1 MFRIYSCSRIVTQ
14 LRSTSKRRLFKMGA
28 FLDKPKMDKHTECGL
43 GNGLRYALS
52 SMQGWRV
59 EMEDAHCAVVGLP
72 CGLDRWSF
80 FAVFDGHA
88 GARVSAHCAQ
98 NLLDSIIQ
106 TEEFAQT
113 VSGGE
118 ETAEQVST
126 GIRNGFLCL
135 DDQMR
140 AIPEVASGEDKS
152 GSTAVCALVSP
163 SHLYFANC
171 GDSRA
176 VLCRAGAPAFST
188 RDHKPINPGEKERIQ
203 RAGGS
208 VMIQRV
214 NGSLA
219 VSRALGDFE
228 YKQVAGRGPC
238 EQLVSPEPEV
248 TVRPRELAT
257 DEFMVLACDGIWD
270 VLSNEELCQFVRH
283 QLLLTDSLEAVCS
296 AVIDICLYRGSKD
309 NMSIVLVLFPGAPT
323 VSEEALKHDQE
334 VNVLIEKRITELLV
348 DCPEIGMNII
358 IQVLAE
364 EELPG
369 LPPGG
374 GILAKVRLL
383 CLQAK
388 FHRGSLQQV
397 KTLIT
402 VFRLGQNPSLPRERQ
417 RTSRPAIER
426 PAFFGGGKE
435 TGGGGEE
442 VGNAAVVQAPCAGGG
457 GEAINQHYHHR

>member
-1 MFRIYSCSRIVTQ
+1 MLWRGTHFSSETSDSMCYFIRGPS
-14 LRSTSKRRLFKMGA
+14 SKRRLFTSGRMGA
-28 FLDKPKMDKHTECGL
+28 FLDKPKVEKHTEGGQ
-43 GNGLRYALS
+43 GNGLRYALA

-59 EMEDAHCAVVGLP
+59 EMEDAHCAMVGLP

-98 NLLDSIIQ
+98 NLLDAIIQ
-106 TEEFAQT
+106 TDEFAQT
-113 VSGGE
+113 VASTSDVGEGGE
-118 ETAEQVST
+118 ELAERVAT
-126 GIRNGFLCL
+126 GIRRGFLCL

-140 AIPEVASGEDKS
+140 ALPEVASGEDKS
-152 GSTAVCALVSP
+152 GSTAVCALISP
-163 SHLYFANC
+163 SHVYFANC

-176 VLCRAGAPAFST
+176 LLCRNGQPAFTT

-248 TVRPRELAT
+248 TVQARDT
-257 DEFMVLACDGIWD
+257 SSDEFLVLACDGIWD
-270 VLSNEELCQFVRH
+270 VMSNEELCHFVHH
-283 QLLLTDSLEAVCS
+283 QLCISHNLEELCA

-309 NMSIVLVLFPGAPT
+309 NMSIVLVLFPGAPS
-323 VSEEALKHDQE
+323 VSDEALQHDRELNQ
-334 VNVLIEKRITELLV
+334 LIEKRITEIVSEGSDAELN
-348 DCPEIGMNII
+348 NII
-358 IQVLAE
+358 QALAE
-364 EELPG
+364 EDLPG

-374 GILAKVRLL
+374 GILAKRS
-383 CLQAK
+383 
-388 FHRGSLQQV
+388 F
-397 KTLIT
+397 I
-402 VFRLGQNPSLPRERQ
+402 
-417 RTSRPAIER
+417 
-426 PAFFGGGKE
+426 
-435 TGGGGEE
+435 EE
-442 VGNAAVVQAPCAGGG
+442 VYSKLKPPSTSS
-457 GEAINQHYHHR
+457 ES

>member
-1 MFRIYSCSRIVTQ
+1 
-14 LRSTSKRRLFKMGA
+14 MGA
-28 FLDKPKMDKHTECGL
+28 FLDKPKVEKHTECGM

-72 CGLDRWSF
+72 CGLDQWSF

-98 NLLDSIIQ
+98 NLLDSIIR

-113 VSGGE
+113 VAASEGGE
-118 ETAEQVST
+118 EHAEHVAT
-126 GIRNGFLCL
+126 GIRSGFLWL

-163 SHLYFANC
+163 THVYFANC

-176 VLCRAGAPAFST
+176 LLCRSGSAAFTT

-228 YKQVAGRGPC
+228 YKQVAGKGPC

-248 TVRPRELAT
+248 TVQTRDTAA
-257 DEFMVLACDGIWD
+257 DEFLVLACDGIWD
-270 VLSNEELCQFVRH
+270 VMGNEELCQFVRH
-283 QLLLTDSLEAVCS
+283 QLAVTDSLEAVCS

-323 VSEEALKHDQE
+323 VSVEALQHDRE
-334 VNVLIEKRITELLV
+334 LNVLIEKRIAEMIRDSAELELN
-348 DCPEIGMNII
+348 NII
-358 IQVLAE
+358 QTLAE

-374 GILAKVRLL
+374 GILAKRS
-383 CLQAK
+383 
-388 FHRGSLQQV
+388 F
-397 KTLIT
+397 I
-402 VFRLGQNPSLPRERQ
+402 
-417 RTSRPAIER
+417 
-426 PAFFGGGKE
+426 
-435 TGGGGEE
+435 EE
-442 VGNAAVVQAPCAGGG
+442 VYSKLKPLSPSPESVRNQLQDCEPVEGAG
-457 GEAINQHYHHR
+457 Q

>member
-1 MFRIYSCSRIVTQ
+1 MWIFRVLLSSV
-14 LRSTSKRRLFKMGA
+14 LRGPLSKRRLFRMGA
-28 FLDKPKMDKHTECGL
+28 FLDKPKVEKHTESGA
-43 GNGLRYALS
+43 GNGLRYALA

-59 EMEDAHCAVVGLP
+59 EMEDAHCAMLGLP
-72 CGLDRWSF
+72 CGGGLDRWSF

-98 NLLDSIIQ
+98 NLLDAICQ
-106 TEEFAQT
+106 TDEFAHT
-113 VSGGE
+113 VAASDVGEGGGE
-118 ETAEQVST
+118 EELAERVAT
-126 GIRNGFLCL
+126 GIRRGFLCL

-140 AIPEVASGEDKS
+140 ALPEVASGEDKS

-163 SHLYFANC
+163 GHVYFANC

-176 VLCRAGAPAFST
+176 LLCRHGQPAFTT

-248 TVRPRELAT
+248 TVQARDPEA
-257 DEFMVLACDGIWD
+257 DEFLVLACDGIWD
-270 VLSNEELCQFVRH
+270 VMSNEELCHFVHH
-283 QLLLTDSLEAVCS
+283 QLCISHRLEELCA

-309 NMSIVLVLFPGAPT
+309 NMSIVLVLFPGAPS
-323 VSEEALKHDQE
+323 VSDEALQHDRE
-334 VNVLIEKRITELLV
+334 LNALIDKRITEMVAESPDMEL
-348 DCPEIGMNII
+348 NTI
-358 IQVLAE
+358 IQTLAE
-364 EELPG
+364 EDLPG

-374 GILAKVRLL
+374 GILAKRS
-383 CLQAK
+383 
-388 FHRGSLQQV
+388 F
-397 KTLIT
+397 I
-402 VFRLGQNPSLPRERQ
+402 
-417 RTSRPAIER
+417 
-426 PAFFGGGKE
+426 
-435 TGGGGEE
+435 EE
-442 VGNAAVVQAPCAGGG
+442 VYSKLKPPSTSSEPVPPVRCGKSLL
-457 GEAINQHYHHR
+457 